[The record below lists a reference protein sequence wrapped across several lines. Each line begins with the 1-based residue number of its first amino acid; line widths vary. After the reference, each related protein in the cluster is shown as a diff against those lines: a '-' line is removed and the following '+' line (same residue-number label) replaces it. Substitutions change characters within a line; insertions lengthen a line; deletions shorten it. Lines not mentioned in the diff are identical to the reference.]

1 MSNKLLVVAD
11 LGHVKAYQLGESSM
25 RGTPRLELLDE
36 WQTEVMEHLSEQLT
50 DQFGQY
56 RKGSSEMSDGEEH
69 NLELEQRHRA
79 AKNIARQIDALTT
92 DVEGWYFAAPSEIYQ
107 QLLEEMNQRT
117 RQKLE
122 KNVPADLTKVT
133 PDQIIKHFCE

>member
-1 MSNKLLVVAD
+1 
-11 LGHVKAYQLGESSM
+11 M
-25 RGTPRLELLDE
+25 RGTQSLELLDE
-36 WQTEVMEHLSEQLT
+36 WQPQVREHLSEQLT

-79 AKNIARQIDALTT
+79 AKNIAKQIDALTT
-92 DVEGWYFAAPSEIYQ
+92 DVEGWYFAAPREINQ
-107 QLLEEMNQRT
+107 ELLDEMNQGT
-117 RQKLE
+117 RKKIE

-133 PDQIIKHFCE
+133 PDQIIKHLCE